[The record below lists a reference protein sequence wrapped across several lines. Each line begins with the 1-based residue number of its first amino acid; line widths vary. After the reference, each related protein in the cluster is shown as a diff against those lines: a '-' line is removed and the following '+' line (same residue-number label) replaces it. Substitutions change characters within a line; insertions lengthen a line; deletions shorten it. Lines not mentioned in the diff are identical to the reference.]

1 MKIIY
6 HCYGGA
12 HSSVTAASIHLGI
25 LPMDYVPDRQMFWQ
39 LPLYD
44 RQDADEHGH
53 IYFMGID
60 EFGHEVYLTARRSR
74 ALVLEKVFTGMAG
87 MFDISKE
94 DYLFVN
100 VMEHVNLTMKFG
112 GFISR
117 RWGFIRFGR
126 PIVTMGTQAAYF
138 RVVELV
144 RKIKCLVGKDGE
156 KDSVLQRKQTASRRT
171 ARVNTR
177 GVAAR
182 RGISGQN
189 SVMRYAVFEDKKR
202 GE

>member
-1 MKIIY
+1 
-6 HCYGGA
+6 
-12 HSSVTAASIHLGI
+12 
-25 LPMDYVPDRQMFWQ
+25 MDHVPGRQMFWR

-74 ALVLEKVFTGMAG
+74 PLVLEKVFAGMAG
-87 MFDISKE
+87 IFDIPKE

-100 VMEHVNLTMKFG
+100 VMEQVNLTMKFG

-144 RKIKCLVGKDGE
+144 RKIKSQVGKDSE
-156 KDSVLQRKQTASRRT
+156 KDSVLQRQQTASGR
-171 ARVNTR
+171 AGR
-177 GVAAR
+177 GDTYGAAAR
-182 RGISGQN
+182 GGRSGPK
-189 SVMRYAVFEDKKR
+189 SVVGPAVFEYKKR
-202 GE
+202 GG